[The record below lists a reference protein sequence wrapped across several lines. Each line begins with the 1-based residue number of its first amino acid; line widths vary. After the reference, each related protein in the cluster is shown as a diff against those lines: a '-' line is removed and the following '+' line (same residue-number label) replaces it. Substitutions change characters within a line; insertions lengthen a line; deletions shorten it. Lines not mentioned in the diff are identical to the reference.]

1 MSRSNRPELSD
12 GTIRLRAPEHRDI
25 DARFKLGNTP
35 EIHHM
40 FGAELN
46 AVPVM
51 TKALAERWYET
62 QLVEPL
68 AWVIEHRGKT
78 IGALRLH
85 SLRPWDASA
94 DVAIGILAPKK
105 LGKGLGTRALHLL
118 AAHAFGPLALHR
130 LSARVLDIN
139 ERAAACFTKVGFA
152 AEGRARQSSFLGG
165 EWHDTLLFG
174 LIKPDYVPPVYDA
187 KPRQKRKKKSQS

>member
-68 AWVIEHRGKT
+68 AWVIEHRGKM

-118 AAHAFGPLALHR
+118 AATPLARWRCTASLPVCSTSTNALRPVSPKSALPPKGARGSR
-130 LSARVLDIN
+130 LFWGANGTTTCCS
-139 ERAAACFTKVGFA
+139 G
-152 AEGRARQSSFLGG
+152 
-165 EWHDTLLFG
+165 
-174 LIKPDYVPPVYDA
+174 
-187 KPRQKRKKKSQS
+187 